1 MLIFDLGN
9 LGTVQISGKETQTIE
24 GSLVL
29 NSEMA
34 SMSFENSDNTTS
46 IGITEQGDLLL
57 DAENGNVVVATPDG
71 TDENAVVNVEYVNNV
86 VGTIE
91 TALETI

>member
-29 NSEMA
+29 NSETA
-34 SMSFENSDNTTS
+34 SMRFENSNNTTS
-46 IGITEQGDLLL
+46 IGINEQGDLLL
-57 DAENGNVVVATPDG
+57 DSENGNVVVDTPDG
-71 TDENAVVNVEYVNNV
+71 TDKNSVVNVEYVNNV

>member
-1 MLIFDLGN
+1 MLIFDCGN

-29 NSEMA
+29 NSETA
-34 SMSFENSDNTTS
+34 SMSFENSYNTTS

-57 DAENGNVVVATPDG
+57 NSENGNVVVATPDG